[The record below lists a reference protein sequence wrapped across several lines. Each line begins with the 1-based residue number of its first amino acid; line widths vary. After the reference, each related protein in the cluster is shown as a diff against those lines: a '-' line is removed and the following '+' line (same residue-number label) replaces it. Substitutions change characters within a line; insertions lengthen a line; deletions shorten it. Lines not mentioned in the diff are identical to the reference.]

1 MMSFSLTRS
10 QGTSGEVV
18 VVYSILYLPPGVT
31 DPSSGMSGV
40 AAASTSTATFPSGHA
55 TIDVKLNLLTTGML
69 EENALVYIQ
78 LVSAELSDTG

>member
-10 QGTSGEVV
+10 QGTSGEVHVV

-40 AAASTSTATFPSGHA
+40 AAASTSTATFP
-55 TIDVKLNLLTTGML
+55 IVGMQ
-69 EENALVYIQ
+69 Q
-78 LVSAELSDTG
+78 LMSN